1 MLLLRNFEITPLVC
15 KGCGG
20 EMKSIAFVTER
31 QPIGRILQ
39 PIGEPDHT
47 SAISRARGPAVS
59 DAEINQTQG
68 WDDNAVDPIPDY
80 EFDQTIND

>member
-68 WDDNAVDPIPDY
+68 WDDNAVDPIPGY